1 MNHVIVALNR
11 VGRTILAPYPCSIK
25 RPYAA
30 LAENR
35 NYIATDDVIILF
47 SYWSKSSTCSS
58 VPVSVIIII
67 VYKVYSVLCTCVWV
81 CYHQLYLVR
90 VQVVQSC
97 DRMVSSGVA
106 YMEDCRTFSGSVKE
120 LAAHFEKGEAVSV
133 SCWHIRSMRRYYFH
147 GKFIF
152 IIVRHN
158 NNNYDIIV
166 LLTQRVDWMVYT
178 CTLIRIYTVF
188 PRIKAALD

>member
-1 MNHVIVALNR
+1 MVALNR
-11 VGRTILAPYPCSIK
+11 VGRTILAPLK
-25 RPYAA
+25 RPCAA

-67 VYKVYSVLCTCVWV
+67 VYKVYSVLCMWV
-81 CYHQLYLVR
+81 CHQLYLVR

-133 SCWHIRSMRRYYFH
+133 SCWHIQSMRRYYFH

-152 IIVRHN
+152 IIVHHS
-158 NNNYDIIV
+158 NNNYYFADSARW
-166 LLTQRVDWMVYT
+166 LDGVYMHSN
-178 CTLIRIYTVF
+178 
-188 PRIKAALD
+188 